1 MLVGMNI
8 KGPIATIGAVAV
20 VGTGLFLLNV
30 SRQPE
35 PTASG
40 NTPAATSTATAPT
53 GTAAVSPAPT
63 GTAAVSPAPAAP
75 PATPTTPAPRP
86 FADREDFVADIP
98 TKTGNIALEIR
109 VDGPK
114 ARAYACDNK
123 GIETWMWGTAENGV
137 LKLTDQAK
145 TSELNGTHQGNT
157 VVGNLRINDK
167 NWDFTAVPGA
177 TSVF

>member
-53 GTAAVSPAPT
+53 GTAAVSPAP
-63 GTAAVSPAPAAP
+63 AAP

-109 VDGPK
+109 VDGAK

-137 LKLTDQAK
+137 LKLADQAK

>member
-1 MLVGMNI
+1 MNI

-35 PTASG
+35 PAASA
-40 NTPAATSTATAPT
+40 NPPAAASTATAPT
-53 GTAAVSPAPT
+53 GTAAVSPK
-63 GTAAVSPAPAAP
+63 PAAP
-75 PATPTTPAPRP
+75 PATPAPRP
-86 FADREDFVADIP
+86 FADREDFTADIP
-98 TKTGNIALEIR
+98 TKTGTIALEIR
-109 VDGPK
+109 VDGAK

-123 GIETWMWGTAENGV
+123 GIETWMWGSAENGV
-137 LKLTDQAK
+137 LKLTDQAR
-145 TSELNGTHQGNT
+145 TSELNGTHQGNN
-157 VVGNLRINDK
+157 VVGNLRIGDK

>member
-1 MLVGMNI
+1 MNI

-35 PTASG
+35 STASG
-40 NTPAATSTATAPT
+40 NPPAATSTA
-53 GTAAVSPAPT
+53 PAPT
-63 GTAAVSPAPAAP
+63 GTAAVSPVPAAP
-75 PATPTTPAPRP
+75 PTTPTTPAPRP

-109 VDGPK
+109 VDGAK

-137 LKLTDQAK
+137 LKLADQAK

>member
-40 NTPAATSTATAPT
+40 NPPAATSTAT
-53 GTAAVSPAPT
+53 APT

-109 VDGPK
+109 VDGAK

>member
-8 KGPIATIGAVAV
+8 KGPIATIAAVAV

-40 NTPAATSTATAPT
+40 NTPAATSTAT
-53 GTAAVSPAPT
+53 APT

-109 VDGPK
+109 VDGAK

>member
-30 SRQPE
+30 SQQPE
-35 PTASG
+35 PVASG
-40 NTPAATSTATAPT
+40 NSSTATSTAASTGAPT
-53 GTAAVSPAPT
+53 
-63 GTAAVSPAPAAP
+63 TAAVSPAPAPAAP
-75 PATPTTPAPRP
+75 PTTPAPRP
-86 FADREDFVADIP
+86 FADREDFLANIP

-109 VDGPK
+109 VDGAK

-123 GIETWMWGTAENGV
+123 GIETWMWGSAEGGV
-137 LKLTDQAK
+137 LKLTDTAK
-145 TSELNGTHQGNT
+145 TSELNGTHRGNGADGK
-157 VVGNLRINDK
+157 VVGNLRIGDK
-167 NWDFTAVPGA
+167 NWDFTALPGA